1 MGVDLLSLDE
11 LKNTRYE
18 SVYARHPCD
27 MVGVEEK
34 AGEKEIK

>member
-18 SVYARHPCD
+18 SVYARHPCG
-27 MVGVEEK
+27 MVGVEERE
-34 AGEKEIK
+34 EKKK